1 MTVPTRRTLWRNDGG
16 PLRTEGMSVD
26 ALCLAYGIGVAP
38 EEDDEKPQI
47 GPVTSFLLKVSLATA
62 VATVST
68 ASPSALAMGVTN
80 DIVNLRVMDADDS
93 TGNTS
98 SDTLAGNTPASS
110 ATIASDSGASS
121 GPASSTG
128 SDPVAADNNSQTAAN
143 NGTQSDN
150 ASATEAPDE
159 DGIPEDDTL
168 ATSDDANEANASDTS
183 DAAFATLALEE
194 EAEPEDEVA
203 LMSGETLSVGN
214 AADMAKAIESMGG
227 VGTINITASF
237 AVGSPISIPAGAN
250 LTVNLNGKTLSGS
263 PVFVIAG
270 GASLAVSGP
279 GTLQSD
285 SGNIFSANEHI
296 GSLTI
301 TGGLTMRASGSSFNN
316 VVYFSGTTIDAG
328 CSSTNLNGLDEFKAS
343 GCEIVFSNQ
352 MYVIKNW
359 TGDDSEVWYA
369 RVMFVYCLTE
379 ADYDYYVDH
388 FQSPITIFPETQYNV
403 TFRTAD
409 TVVKV
414 DAIYR
419 GHCVGSKISGDGGTP
434 PTNEQMQ
441 ALAPS
446 GYRFDGWLD
455 AKGKLYTIDEIC
467 AIPVTNHITYT
478 AKFTDVNVYYD
489 VTFVYGKDLKAN
501 AKKTFV
507 EGAALE
513 APAANTTNLS
523 GYKLLG
529 WYDAATD
536 GKQVCT
542 ADGGGSSGVAKAMTL
557 YAHYKYLGNYNV
569 SLVVDY
575 PTGAVSKNVN
585 VTADGTVSA
594 GQMPKVN
601 AVAGY
606 DFAGWKVA
614 SNGNTSDIGLSKPSL
629 VTSTSDPT
637 LVAITQPT
645 TFTATF
651 KKIAV
656 GPVDPGPDVPIVPD
670 DPTPTISPNPVV
682 PTPGPGAQDGTG
694 DAGAGSAV
702 NPSNPTN
709 PRTPHS
715 PATPWNPPGLALAAG
730 FTVPA
735 AGPGVSTRDE
745 LELAELGLITAGEG
759 MGDGDDPDEATLF
772 DAEALEDRNGLPFDA
787 MEVTVALALAGG
799 TALTAM
805 LASNAAAFIGANAAA
820 AAGGQAAAGAG
831 ANAAAGANAHARRP
845 KGKRKFDT
853 ARARRRRALG
863 LE

>member
-1 MTVPTRRTLWRNDGG
+1 MTVPTRRTLWRSDGG
-16 PLRTEGMSVD
+16 SLPAEGMSVD
-26 ALCLAYGIGVAP
+26 ALCLAYGISLSP
-38 EEDDEKPQI
+38 EKGETGKPQVN
-47 GPVTSFLLKVSLATA
+47 PLASFLLKVSLATA
-62 VATVST
+62 VAAFST
-68 ASPSALAMGVTN
+68 TAPSVMAMGATS
-80 DIVNLRVMDADDS
+80 DIANIRMVDADDADS
-93 TGNTS
+93 PVDTS
-98 SDTLAGNTPASS
+98 PAS
-110 ATIASDSGASS
+110 DL
-121 GPASSTG
+121 
-128 SDPVAADNNSQTAAN
+128 
-143 NGTQSDN
+143 SDN
-150 ASATEAPDE
+150 ATSAVPTAPAGESTAPSQDTDLANADSGTSADDTPQPTESATDIPSEGELPEGDDPLAAIDSANPD
-159 DGIPEDDTL
+159 P
-168 ATSDDANEANASDTS
+168 S
-183 DAAFATLALEE
+183 DASFATLAIDE
-194 EAEPEDEVA
+194 EAEGEGDVA

-227 VGTINITASF
+227 VGTINITANF
-237 AVGSPISIPAGAN
+237 AVGNPISIPAGAN
-250 LTVNLNGKTLSGS
+250 LTVNLNGRTLTGS
-263 PVFVIAG
+263 PVFDLAG
-270 GASLAVSGP
+270 GASLTVSGP
-279 GTLQSD
+279 GTLQGG
-285 SGNIFSANEHI
+285 SGNIFSAGGRI
-296 GSLTI
+296 GSLNL
-301 TGGLTMRASGSSFNN
+301 TGGLTMRTAGNIFSSLGNF
-316 VVYFSGTTIDAG
+316 YGTTINAG
-328 CSSTNLNGLDEFKAS
+328 CSSTSLNGLDTFMAG
-343 GCEIVFSNQ
+343 GCEIAFSNQ

-359 TGDDSEVWYA
+359 TGDDSETWYA
-369 RVMFVYCLTE
+369 KILVVYCLTE
-379 ADYDYYVDH
+379 ADYDYYVEHIGSD
-388 FQSPITIFPETQYNV
+388 ITILPETQYNV

-409 TVVKV
+409 KVVKV

-419 GHCVGSKISGDGGTP
+419 GHCVGSKMSGDDGKP

-441 ALAPS
+441 ALAPK

-455 AKGKLYTIDEIC
+455 AKGKLYSIDEIC
-467 AIPVTNHITYT
+467 AIPVTNHTTYT

-489 VTFVYGKDLKAN
+489 VTFVYGKDLKTN

-513 APAANTTNLS
+513 APAASATTLS

-536 GKQVCT
+536 GKRVCT

-670 DPTPTISPNPVV
+670 DPVPVIPVNPVNPVNPVV

-772 DAEALEDRNGLPFDA
+772 DAEALEDRNGLPFGA

-853 ARARRRRALG
+853 ARARRRAALG
-863 LE
+863 LD